1 MATHKSAI
9 KRARQNRAQR
19 TRNMGY
25 KTRAKN
31 AINEVRLAIENKG
44 IEDARLSLSKAIS
57 ILQKVQTKGIMHKNT
72 ASRKISRLALQV
84 NKLAVTDSEEGKGEK
99 LDPPAQDPPLSQA

>member
-1 MATHKSAI
+1 LATHKSAI
-9 KRARQNRAQR
+9 KRARQNRVR
-19 TRNMGY
+19 RIRNMGY

-44 IEDARLSLSKAIS
+44 IEDAHLSLSNAIS

-84 NKLAVTDSEEGKGEK
+84 NKLAATGSEEGKGER
-99 LDPPAQDPPLSQA
+99 LDSPAQDPPLSQP

>member
-1 MATHKSAI
+1 MAIHKSAI
-9 KRARQNRAQR
+9 KRARQNRVRR

-31 AINEVRLAIENKG
+31 AITDVRLAIENKG
-44 IEDARLSLSKAIS
+44 IEDAHSSLANAIS
-57 ILQKVQTKGIMHKNT
+57 ILQKVQAKGIMHKNT

-84 NKLAVTDSEEGKGEK
+84 NKLAVIDSEEDKGEK
-99 LDPPAQDPPLSQA
+99 LDSLPQDPPLSQP

>member
-1 MATHKSAI
+1 
-9 KRARQNRAQR
+9 
-19 TRNMGY
+19 MGY

-44 IEDARLSLSKAIS
+44 IEDAHLSLSNAIS

-84 NKLAVTDSEEGKGEK
+84 NKLAATCSEEGKGEK
-99 LDPPAQDPPLSQA
+99 LDSPAQDPPLSQP

>member
-1 MATHKSAI
+1 
-9 KRARQNRAQR
+9 
-19 TRNMGY
+19 MGY

-44 IEDARLSLSKAIS
+44 IEDARLSLANAIS
-57 ILQKVQTKGIMHKNT
+57 ILQRVQAKGIMHKNT

-84 NKLAVTDSEEGKGEK
+84 NKLAATGSEEDKGEK
-99 LDPPAQDPPLSQA
+99 LDSPPQDPPSSQP